1 MTWKIFSFV
10 QYDETWLALLMSL
23 GFESFQ
29 EEEGVLD
36 AYVHS
41 QCVDKEWIDKL
52 DNLCKKYNQSYTLK
66 DLEDKNW
73 NEAWESSFQPVV
85 IDDFCAVIAGF
96 HTPPKNVKHIIRID
110 PKMAFGTGHHETTSM
125 MIQMMGMIDFSG
137 KMVLDYG
144 CGTGIL
150 AILAEKCGASMIY
163 AIDNDPAAYEN
174 TIENI
179 AVNVSQ
185 RIETKCGV
193 LTDVTYKHF
202 DIVLANINRNVL
214 LSTGNEII
222 HKLKPGGILILSGI
236 LQQDEDLIKS
246 TFLSFGCR
254 ENESQH
260 KGDWVAMLFTYPP
273 ILNDSLN
280 LPPT

>member
-41 QCVDKEWIDKL
+41 QWVDKEWIDKL
-52 DNLCKKYNQSYTLK
+52 DDLCKKYNQSYTLT

-85 IDDFCAVIAGF
+85 IGDFCAVIAGF
-96 HTPPKNVKHIIRID
+96 HTPPNNVKHIVRID

-125 MIQMMGMIDFSG
+125 IIQMMGKIDFSA

-150 AILAEKCGASMIY
+150 AILAEKCGATMIY

-174 TIENI
+174 TIENL
-179 AVNVSQ
+179 AVNGSQ
-185 RIETKCGV
+185 KINTMCGV
-193 LTDVTYKHF
+193 LADVTYKQF

-214 LSTGNEII
+214 LSTGREII
-222 HKLKPGGILILSGI
+222 SKLKPGGILILSGI

-254 ENESQH
+254 ENERQH
-260 KGDWVAMLFTYPP
+260 KGDWVALSFAFPP
-273 ILNDSLN
+273 IQE
-280 LPPT
+280 